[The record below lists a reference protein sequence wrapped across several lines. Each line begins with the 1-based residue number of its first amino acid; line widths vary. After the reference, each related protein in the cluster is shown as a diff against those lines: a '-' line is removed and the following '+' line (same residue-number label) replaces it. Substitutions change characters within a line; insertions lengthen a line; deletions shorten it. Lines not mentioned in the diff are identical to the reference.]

1 MTAATG
7 SDQGPGDD
15 AEMPQHYLDLSHIGQ
30 QLQAHAALTAAAL
43 IQGFQNQIIPAI
55 QQQGATF
62 ADHVANMAGQR
73 VQQAL
78 AAEGWGAAAE
88 AVAMEG
94 VELAGE
100 GAAVAAGA
108 ALAPEIAA
116 VGAGALAVGAA
127 GLAAGS
133 IVQNITHIW
142 HPQNNQNTQMIQNI
156 QMQAQHDVGNGRRP
170 LRSVRELNNPYP
182 PTNHAPAV
190 FQPPRREPSRS
201 PSVIHMGPA
210 TPREF
215 STEPRRRRP
224 SPNYQ
229 EGGASGSNDQ
239 PPPPPPGVPIA
250 KKTVHPETIS
260 TQVSTGEAFVKKQAL
275 KQKPAP
281 RPMKASE
288 LQKRLSKRKDQE
300 NARVFRE
307 KLGRREKRPR
317 EESEIRGASIPRAP
331 SAGGMEIPGSRAQSA
346 RAASVPV
353 IRGAPK
359 SRAKKADVPVER
371 GRPREARPKAK
382 EKPERSRSKSKKR
395 D

>member
-1 MTAATG
+1 M
-7 SDQGPGDD
+7 
-15 AEMPQHYLDLSHIGQ
+15 AEPQHYLDLSHIGQ
-30 QLQAHAALTAAAL
+30 QLQAHAALTASAL

-55 QQQGATF
+55 QQQGANL

-88 AVAMEG
+88 AVAIKG

-170 LRSVRELNNPYP
+170 LRSARELNNPYP

-250 KKTVHPETIS
+250 KKIPVRPETIS
-260 TQVSTGEAFVKKQAL
+260 TQVSTGEAFVKKLKQAL

-281 RPMKASE
+281 RPTKASE

-307 KLGRREKRPR
+307 KLGRRNDKWPR
-317 EESEIRGASIPRAP
+317 EGSEIRGAS
-331 SAGGMEIPGSRAQSA
+331 SMEIPGSRAQSA